1 MWIPLVYRDVDL
13 NRYEISDEGKIRKV
27 DGTILAGCNP
37 ANEKGYLRI
46 GLVTKD
52 GKMKKYGLHR
62 LILAGFT
69 GDSDLEVDHV
79 DGNKLNN
86 ALSNLEY
93 VTGDENKRRAAANGL
108 YKTCEDHPFASF
120 TNDQV
125 HLICKRYSEG
135 VNVRSI
141 ERELGLVGRPG
152 IDAALGKILNRTL
165 WRNISKDYE
174 WNYDEVHFKKYTK
187 EHLLSIAYLAIH
199 SSYTS
204 REIAK
209 KYPQYDEQQLVHVIK
224 KIRQG
229 KLYKGI
235 VKEAEGSTTIAE
247 EPRDG
252 DGFIV
257 LVKKH

>member
-37 ANEKGYLRI
+37 ANEKGYFRI

-69 GDSDLEVDHV
+69 GDSELEVDHV

-108 YKTCEDHPFASF
+108 YKSCENHPFASL
-120 TNDQV
+120 TNEQV
-125 HLICKRYSEG
+125 HLVIPSGCSPLLRNPRLPMCHIYTDQYRENDHGIVHEECEQGKT
-135 VNVRSI
+135 
-141 ERELGLVGRPG
+141 ER
-152 IDAALGKILNRTL
+152 
-165 WRNISKDYE
+165 
-174 WNYDEVHFKKYTK
+174 F
-187 EHLLSIAYLAIH
+187 LLS
-199 SSYTS
+199 
-204 REIAK
+204 
-209 KYPQYDEQQLVHVIK
+209 
-224 KIRQG
+224 
-229 KLYKGI
+229 
-235 VKEAEGSTTIAE
+235 
-247 EPRDG
+247 
-252 DGFIV
+252 FIDTE
-257 LVKKH
+257 LNMLI